1 VPAEVKLTK
10 TEIKVLKELTAAGGH
25 GRTIAGVSS
34 AEIAHLMRAQFIKR
48 LPGMKLYRITAR
60 GRQLLAEAAAVQR

>member
-1 VPAEVKLTK
+1 MFAEVKLTK
-10 TEIKVLKELTAAGGH
+10 TEIQLLKELTAAGEH

-34 AEIAHLMRAQFIKR
+34 AEIAHLMRAQCIKQ

-60 GRQLLAEAAAVQR
+60 GRRLLAEEAAGQR